1 MRAEVFESFMKTVF
15 ATFLV
20 GSAMFVSQAEELTS
34 LAEIRRLP
42 ASEIA
47 KNLPVKVD
55 GVVTWCAPGRLPG
68 GFMIDQKGSGIFVV
82 GDRDLPDGRKAP
94 GEESI
99 RKLTPGDKVKIEAVT
114 RFGGFAPEL
123 WLADVRVV
131 GKAPVPNGKEVGL
144 GNLLTG
150 TYDAQR
156 VALKGVI
163 TGCRPSGYGDGT
175 WVMVLAG
182 ASGKARA
189 IIPAMPGMTPED
201 IEDAG
206 VLIRGVVFTRCNS
219 RKEFVG
225 LSIETTRT
233 EDIQI
238 YRAGGTDPF
247 GVQMLEV
254 GRLRAFLPG
263 GHSQHR
269 RRIRGVVTLTKPGVL
284 YLQGPSGGSR
294 VSTRSPEISH
304 AVGDLVEAAGF
315 VEPYLGTSELASALT
330 QKREGTQMPQP
341 VALSMAGDQ
350 DPGGMDGVLV
360 RMRGVVL
367 ESHLSPQGIETL
379 LTDEGKSFRAI
390 LAHPL
395 AGAKELI
402 PGAEVL
408 LTGVAEI
415 TYELGPYFP
424 DQNVVSGVRLL
435 LRTPADVVVHRVPPW
450 WNARRLLIA
459 LGLSVTIATLLAGAA
474 ILLMRRV
481 RAQANQLAAEA
492 LVHRQVTAA
501 HDAMMEERSRL
512 AGEMHDGLQPML
524 SGLSFYLEAAD
535 SKLKGGLHDSAEET
549 LERSRTLLSRIRDEF
564 RQCIWCLY
572 ELGRQ
577 TGDLDNELRR
587 LARVQRQWSHAEV
600 NTEIHGE
607 PFFLPASISRE
618 VLLICQEA
626 VENASRHGKASRI
639 DIACRF
645 LQTGLE
651 ISVIDDGCGF
661 DVGAVP
667 HRTGPHFG
675 MAGMRHRIERLG
687 GWLDVV
693 SKPGEGT
700 RLNIQLSR
708 DCIWKAEANPL
719 ASSEP
724 IPKSSKTLP

>member
-1 MRAEVFESFMKTVF
+1 MKFVF
-15 ATFLV
+15 ATL
-20 GSAMFVSQAEELTS
+20 FVWFVVFIARGKELTS

-42 ASEIA
+42 TSEIA
-47 KNLPVKVD
+47 KNLPVKVV

-82 GDRDLPDGRKAP
+82 GDHDLPDGRKAP

-99 RKLTPGDKVKIEAVT
+99 RKLTLGDKVEIEAVT

-123 WLADVRVV
+123 WAAGIRVI
-131 GKAPVPNGKEVGL
+131 GQAPVPSGKEVGM
-144 GNLLTG
+144 GYLLTG

-156 VALKGVI
+156 VALKGVV
-163 TGCRPSGYGDGT
+163 TGCRPYGHGNGT

-182 ASGKARA
+182 TSGKARA

-225 LSIETTRT
+225 LSIETTRI

-254 GRLRAFLPG
+254 GRLRAFLPSG
-263 GHSQHR
+263 YSQHR
-269 RRIRGVVTLTKPGVL
+269 RRITGVVTLAKPGVL

-294 VSTRSPEISH
+294 VSTRSSEISH
-304 AVGDLVEAAGF
+304 AVGDLVDAAGF

-330 QKREGTQMPQP
+330 QKREEKPLPEP
-341 VALSMAGDQ
+341 VAFSMAGDQ
-350 DPGGMDGVLV
+350 DPGGLDGVLV
-360 RMRGVVL
+360 RMRGLVL
-367 ESHLSPQGIETL
+367 ESHRSPQGIETL
-379 LTDEGKSFRAI
+379 LSDEGKSFRAI

-395 AGAKELI
+395 AEAKELV
-402 PGAEVL
+402 PGSEVL

-459 LGLSVTIATLLAGAA
+459 LGLSVAVAALLAGAGL
-474 ILLMRRV
+474 LLMRRV
-481 RAQANQLAAEA
+481 RAQSNQLAAEA

-501 HDAMMEERSRL
+501 HGAMMEERSRL

-535 SKLKGGLHDSAEET
+535 SKLKDGLNEGADEA
-549 LERSRTLLSRIRDEF
+549 LERSRTLLSRIHDEF

-607 PFFLPASISRE
+607 PFSLPPSISRE

-626 VENASRHGKASRI
+626 VENASRHGKSSRI

-645 LQTGLE
+645 LETRLE
-651 ISVIDDGCGF
+651 VSVIDDGCGF

-667 HRTGPHFG
+667 NTTGPHFG
-675 MAGMRHRIERLG
+675 LAGMRHRIERLG
-687 GWLDVV
+687 GTLDVV
-693 SKPGEGT
+693 SKPGAGT
-700 RLNIQLSR
+700 RLNIRLSR
-708 DCIWKAEANPL
+708 DCIKKAEANPL
-719 ASSEP
+719 ASSQTH
-724 IPKSSKTLP
+724 PKTTTTPP